1 MREGLVLIVQRQADI
16 SVIGAVSTGEEA
28 IAAFVRQR
36 PDIVLMD
43 LRLPAMSGVEAIR
56 AIRQSDPGAR
66 VVVLTMYDGDEDVH
80 RALAAGAT
88 AYLLKDSL
96 SDDLIRVI
104 REVHAGERP
113 VGPEVQAR
121 LEDRAARPTLTQR
134 EVRVLELASEGRR
147 NKEIAASLSISEET
161 VVVHLRHIFTKLD
174 VHDRSAAIY
183 VAVRRGIIHIG

>member
-1 MREGLVLIVQRQADI
+1 MLIVQRQADI